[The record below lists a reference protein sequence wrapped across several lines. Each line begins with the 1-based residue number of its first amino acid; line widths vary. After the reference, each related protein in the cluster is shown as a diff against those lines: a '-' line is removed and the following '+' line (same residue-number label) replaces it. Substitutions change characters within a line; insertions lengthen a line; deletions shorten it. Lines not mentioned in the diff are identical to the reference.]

1 MVVFNVRDLEEQ
13 LRPIAMHM
21 LLNFIWN
28 KVRSEL
34 KKRCLV
40 VDEAWKIMQ
49 YEQSARFLF

>member
-28 KVRSEL
+28 EVRSEL

-49 YEQSARFLF
+49 YEQSAKFLF